1 MTVAEAFSDWA
12 TGLTLAD
19 VPSEVQAAASRH
31 LLDGLGCALAARRG
45 PCAEI
50 NAPATVSAHESPALV
65 VARSLGGPPEAVIP
79 GDAEPVGAA
88 AAAFATGALVH
99 ALDFDDTHA
108 AGLVHATAVVL
119 PAAFAVGQQ
128 VGATGAE
135 VLRAA
140 VIGYE
145 LVCRLGAATP
155 HGFHARGLHAT
166 GVCGPLAAAAVTSAL
181 LGLDTSMMTAALG
194 IAGSSSG
201 GLLEFLATGSSTKQ
215 LHPGSASLSGVLAA
229 RLAGAGA
236 SGPSSVIEGDH
247 GVLATL
253 SDRPADAAS
262 VVDGLGE
269 RWETTRIGIK
279 PYPACQLLHSALDA
293 AAAIRPEVEPG
304 AVRSGVAEVHPDAD
318 TIVCGPGKADP
329 RSPYEAKFSLVWS
342 VAAMLVDG
350 SVGVAT
356 YDGDPAA
363 RTEVAALA
371 RRIETRVVPRPGV
384 AADAPG
390 RLTLTTVDGR
400 SVTAE
405 TPPAAVASAASVLA
419 KFRGNAGPDCAE
431 LAERTLDLARQP
443 SLSTIL
449 DLARKVLL

>member
-1 MTVAEAFSDWA
+1 MTVAEEFSEWA
-12 TGLTLAD
+12 TGLTHLPA
-19 VPSEVQAAASRH
+19 PVQEAATRH
-31 LLDGLGCALAARRG
+31 LLDGLGCALAARRT
-45 PCAEI
+45 PRAHE
-50 NAPATVSAHESPALV
+50 APALL
-65 VARSLGGPPEAVIP
+65 VARSLGGPPEALVP
-79 GDAEPVGAA
+79 GDAEPLGAA

-108 AGLVHATAVVL
+108 GGLVHATAVVL

-181 LGLDTSMMTAALG
+181 LGLDADVMTAALG

-229 RLAGAGA
+229 RLAAAGA
-236 SGPSSVIEGDH
+236 SGPSSVIEGEH

-269 RWETTRIGIK
+269 RWETMRIGIK

-293 AAAIRPEVEPG
+293 AAVLRPEIEPG
-304 AVRSGVAEVHPDAD
+304 AVRSGIADVHPDAD
-318 TIVCGPGKADP
+318 AIVCGPGKAEP
-329 RSPYEAKFSLVWS
+329 RSPYDAKFSLVWS

-350 SVGVAT
+350 AVGVAT

-363 RTEVAALA
+363 RTDVAALA

-400 SVTAE
+400 TLVAE
-405 TPPAAVASAASVLA
+405 IPAAAAPTTEALLA
-419 KFRGNAGPDCAE
+419 KFRGNAGADTAE
-431 LAERTLDLARQP
+431 LAARVLDLAQQP
-443 SLSTIL
+443 SLDAIL
-449 DLARKVLL
+449 DLARKVCT

>member
-1 MTVAEAFSDWA
+1 
-12 TGLTLAD
+12 
-19 VPSEVQAAASRH
+19 VQEAAARH
-31 LLDGLGCALAARRG
+31 LLDGLGCALAALRA
-45 PCAEI
+45 PCVE
-50 NAPATVSAHESPALV
+50 NVAPTTLSAHGVPALA
-65 VARSLGGPPEAVIP
+65 VARSLGGPPEAVVP
-79 GDAEPVGAA
+79 GEAEPLGAA
-88 AAAFATGALVH
+88 AAAVATGALVH

-108 AGLVHATAVVL
+108 GGLVHATAVVL

-166 GVCGPLAAAAVTSAL
+166 GVCGPPAAAAVTAAL
-181 LGLDTSMMTAALG
+181 LRLDAGSTTAALG

-215 LHPGSASLSGVLAA
+215 LHPGSASLAGVLAA
-229 RLAGAGA
+229 RLAAAGA
-236 SGPSSVIEGDH
+236 SGPSSVIEGEH

-253 SDRPADAAS
+253 SDRPADPAS
-262 VVDGLGE
+262 VVEGLGE

-293 AAAIRPEVEPG
+293 AAALRPGLG
-304 AVRSGVAEVHPDAD
+304 AVRSGIAEVHPDAD
-318 TIVCGPGKADP
+318 AIVCGPGKAAP
-329 RSPYEAKFSLVWS
+329 RTPYEAKFSLVWS
-342 VAAMLVDG
+342 VAAMLIDG
-350 SVGVAT
+350 AVGIAT

-363 RTEVAALA
+363 RTDVAALA
-371 RRIETRVVPRPGV
+371 GRIETRVVPRPGV
-384 AADAPG
+384 AGDAPG

-400 SVTAE
+400 TVTAE
-405 TPPAAVASAASVLA
+405 VPAAGNASASSVLA

-443 SLSTIL
+443 SLTAIL
-449 DLARKVLL
+449 DLARKACL